1 MPLIN
6 NRMKKP
12 ILSFPLYEPAGQ
24 RVEFS
29 EADLLQ
35 HLLVIGTTGCG
46 KTTLLTSAI
55 QQLLTHP
62 DKPGLLILDAKVDGI
77 VAQVRADA
85 RRAGREQDVVVFG
98 PEGDTRFDLFSSLRT
113 LNDVERLTRRLM
125 FSVDNFGRDN
135 TFWAQASTAMISA
148 ALTLLVSSGQPIN
161 FETAIEWM
169 RQWFLSQ
176 ETPADIRVVARSI
189 QNQRRAHP
197 LLAGAMDQIAMWPA
211 LDPRTRSNLQ
221 ACLLNVL
228 HPLLTPAAAE
238 SFAADNRPSLNPE
251 AAALGKICI
260 VSVQALREPGLAK
273 LFFRLAKQDFF
284 DAVQLRQQPPHR
296 VCGMVADEFPL
307 VVTEEDIEQL
317 ATVRSKSC
325 FVIAAVQGLES
336 LTKRLGPVGGRAALN
351 NLNNVVFMRCRE
363 AETAMFAYMTMGMR
377 RDRIRPRRDSGWT
390 EGSLFPE
397 GYRSFEIEMP
407 ICPIGAL
414 GRLDQHQALI
424 VQANGERTPQP
435 VWFVPWF
442 ELPQPPLPEKPKPA
456 ANAETDSTARHVEQL
471 MQQSGFKSENLYQ
484 LVKAAAPALAG
495 KRKHKRVLKS
505 VEKFFLEKAA
515 LVPEGLDSLPTNW
528 LAALPGILWAMRKP
542 HWTRLPFFIDR
553 VAMVDGVLLL
563 HFAQELPNTE
573 NRLTAW
579 DKIRIAVNAAVYP
592 SRWRPLSQR
601 HRAELWH
608 QHPELRPLLE
618 PPKPEVM

>member
-1 MPLIN
+1 MPRI
-6 NRMKKP
+6 NRMKTP

-24 RVEFS
+24 KVEFS
-29 EADLLQ
+29 ESDLLQ

-55 QQLLTHP
+55 RQLLAHP
-62 DKPGLLILDAKVDGI
+62 DKPGLLILDAKVDGL

-98 PEGDTRFDLFSSLRT
+98 PDGDTGFDLFSSLRT

-135 TFWAQASTAMISA
+135 AFWAQSSTAMISA
-148 ALTLLVSSGQPIN
+148 ALALLVSSGQPIN

-169 RQWFLSQ
+169 RQWFLSH
-176 ETPADIRVVARSI
+176 ETPVAIRVVARSI
-189 QNQRRAHP
+189 ENQRRAHP
-197 LLAGAMDQIAMWPA
+197 LLAGALDQVVMWPA

-228 HPLLTPAAAE
+228 HPLLTPAAAD

-251 AAALGKICI
+251 AAAEGKICI

-284 DAVQLRQQPPHR
+284 DAVQLRQQSAHR
-296 VCGMVADEFPL
+296 LCGMIADEFPL

-317 ATVRSKSC
+317 ATVRSKGC
-325 FVIAAVQGLES
+325 FVIAAIQGLES

-363 AETAMFAYMTMGMR
+363 AETAMFAYMTPGMR
-377 RDRIRPRRDSGWT
+377 RDRIRPRRESGWS
-390 EGSLFPE
+390 EGNLFLE
-397 GYRSFEIEMP
+397 GFRPFEIEMP

-424 VQANGERTPQP
+424 VFAGGERTPQP

-442 ELPQPPLPEKPKPA
+442 ELPQPPLPEKPKLP
-456 ANAETDSTARHVEQL
+456 ANAETDFTTRHVEQL
-471 MQQSGFKSENLYQ
+471 MQQAGFKAENPGR
-484 LVKAAAPALAG
+484 LVTAAATVAG
-495 KRKHKRVLKS
+495 KRKHKRVLKT
-505 VEKFFLEKAA
+505 VQTFFLEKAA
-515 LVPEGLDSLPTNW
+515 LVPEGLDILPTDW
-528 LAALPGILWAMRKP
+528 LAALPGILWTMRKP

-553 VAMVDGVLLL
+553 VAMADGALLL
-563 HFAQELPNTE
+563 HFAQELPNPE

-579 DKIRIAVNAAVYP
+579 DKIRITVNSAVYP
-592 SRWRPLSQR
+592 SRWRPLSRR
-601 HRAELWH
+601 HRAELWLR
-608 QHPELRPLLE
+608 HPELRPLLE